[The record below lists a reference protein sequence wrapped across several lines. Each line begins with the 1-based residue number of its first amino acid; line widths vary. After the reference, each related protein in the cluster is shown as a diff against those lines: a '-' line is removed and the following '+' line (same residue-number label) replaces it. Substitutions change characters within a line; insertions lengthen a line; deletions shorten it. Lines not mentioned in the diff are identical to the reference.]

1 MEEIV
6 IKSLA
11 EFQKNIL
18 ELKGEY
24 LYRGQADSDWFIES
38 GAYRRLSNNNERD
51 LYKYTFDIINKA
63 KHYTQDIDINNEE
76 LDLLADLQHYGCATP
91 LIDFT
96 ANALISLW
104 FATENLGKNGK
115 NGKNDKSGKVFC
127 LKTDGDKFLEV
138 SKADKKQPL
147 NEILTLTF
155 REKSKIYK
163 FGKWIPP
170 LNNNRIITQNSVF
183 IFTPTGTIGND
194 DFDVIFTIKKD
205 SKKEI
210 RKQLKIVS
218 NITEDNIYPD
228 FHGFAMN
235 NGATKNYKE
244 ATANELNEKGLRN
257 YRQGDYNEAIRRY
270 KLALK
275 SDLKTYGED
284 HPAVARDRNNLG
296 GAWHSLGKYKK
307 AIGYYELAL
316 KSDLKTYGEDHPDV
330 AIDHNNLGSAWK
342 SLGKYKKAIGYY
354 ELALK
359 SDLKTY
365 GEDHPDVAID
375 HNNLGS
381 AWKSL
386 GKYKKAIGYYELAL
400 KSDLKTYGKNH
411 PTVAIRLNNLGGA
424 WHSLEQYEKAIG
436 YYELALKSDLKTY
449 GEDHPTVATY
459 HNNLGGAWYSLGK
472 YKKAIGYFELA
483 LKSDLKAYGED
494 HPDVATYRNN
504 LAEAKK
510 VLANKTK

>member
-316 KSDLKTYGEDHPDV
+316 KSDLKTYG
-330 AIDHNNLGSAWK
+330 
-342 SLGKYKKAIGYY
+342 
-354 ELALK
+354 
-359 SDLKTY
+359 
-365 GEDHPDVAID
+365 
-375 HNNLGS
+375 
-381 AWKSL
+381 
-386 GKYKKAIGYYELAL
+386 
-400 KSDLKTYGKNH
+400 KNH